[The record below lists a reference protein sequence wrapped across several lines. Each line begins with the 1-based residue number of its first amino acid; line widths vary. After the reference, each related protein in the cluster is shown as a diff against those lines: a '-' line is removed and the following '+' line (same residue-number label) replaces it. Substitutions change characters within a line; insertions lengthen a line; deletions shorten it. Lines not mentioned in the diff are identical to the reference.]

1 MTFLQI
7 FLDFQQDDAF
17 FSLRKNSVLS
27 FFPGWTMASH
37 FDLLLLRKA
46 KEIICVWGYMLKKI
60 GQVRRVFLFIVVFFY
75 TKSIWNT
82 EAKSCQV

>member
-1 MTFLQI
+1 MMLFLVY
-7 FLDFQQDDAF
+7 L
-17 FSLRKNSVLS
+17 KTVLS

-46 KEIICVWGYMLKKI
+46 KEIICVWGYMLKKNRA
-60 GQVRRVFLFIVVFFY
+60 GASGFLFIVVFFY